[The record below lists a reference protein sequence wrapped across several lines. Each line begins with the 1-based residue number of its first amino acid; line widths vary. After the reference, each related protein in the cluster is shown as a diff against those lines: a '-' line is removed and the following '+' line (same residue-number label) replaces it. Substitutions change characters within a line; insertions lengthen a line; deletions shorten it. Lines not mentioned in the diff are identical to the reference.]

1 METRKDDVTAML
13 PHSPN
18 AFSTIMFGALTL
30 VAGGLTTA
38 FTTVN
43 KIQNDEKR
51 KEEEVTIQLSIYTFP
66 LITLREAGS
75 LPVLHLRWGR
85 L

>member
-1 METRKDDVTAML
+1 MIERGACHVETRKMTSL
-13 PHSPN
+13 LQRCSN
-18 AFSTIMFGALTL
+18 AFSTTMFGALAL

-38 FTTVN
+38 FTTIN

-66 LITLREAGS
+66 F
-75 LPVLHLRWGR
+75 
-85 L
+85 

>member
-1 METRKDDVTAML
+1 
-13 PHSPN
+13 
-18 AFSTIMFGALTL
+18 MFGALTL

-51 KEEEVTIQLSIYTFP
+51 KEEEVRSISFHIRLLISNP
-66 LITLREAGS
+66 LA
-75 LPVLHLRWGR
+75 
-85 L
+85 

>member
-1 METRKDDVTAML
+1 
-13 PHSPN
+13 
-18 AFSTIMFGALTL
+18 MFGALAL

-38 FTTVN
+38 FTTIN

-66 LITLREAGS
+66 F
-75 LPVLHLRWGR
+75 
-85 L
+85 

>member
-1 METRKDDVTAML
+1 MDRQ
-13 PHSPN
+13 N
-18 AFSTIMFGALTL
+18 AFSTTMFGALTL

-51 KEEEVTIQLSIYTFP
+51 KEEEVTIQLSIYT
-66 LITLREAGS
+66 L
-75 LPVLHLRWGR
+75 
-85 L
+85 

>member
-1 METRKDDVTAML
+1 MIGML
-13 PHSPN
+13 S
-18 AFSTIMFGALTL
+18 I

-51 KEEEVTIQLSIYTFP
+51 KQEEVS
-66 LITLREAGS
+66 
-75 LPVLHLRWGR
+75 
-85 L
+85 